1 MDGNSGLR
9 PLITCLSDPI
19 KSANNFIAIL
29 FHDTRYFSYGAI
41 LLPHCPH
48 QGLLTKC
55 QSLRIVPKI
64 EVPCHTP
71 FPEERVPP
79 FTFHKYYPRAPYSEL
94 SLWTY
99 TS

>member
-1 MDGNSGLR
+1 MDGNPGLR

-55 QSLRIVPKI
+55 QSIN
-64 EVPCHTP
+64 
-71 FPEERVPP
+71 
-79 FTFHKYYPRAPYSEL
+79 KYYPRAPYSEL